1 MSLADLVAHATDK
14 ERFPTL
20 EQYIAFCSRYLEFGK
35 HKAPA
40 MASETESGTRL
51 RVPESGRKY
60 EALAMASET

>member
-40 MASETESGTRL
+40 MAGETG
-51 RVPESGRKY
+51 PK
-60 EALAMASET
+60 ALEPQFIVSQARSPCDGW